1 MNYEVTISADDAIV
15 ALRFIDKYLHQG
27 GTGFDALRLIDE
39 YLHQGGTG
47 FDAAALKR
55 VADALGSADRI
66 VIQPTGEETNA

>member
-15 ALRFIDKYLHQG
+15 
-27 GTGFDALRLIDE
+27 ALRLIDE